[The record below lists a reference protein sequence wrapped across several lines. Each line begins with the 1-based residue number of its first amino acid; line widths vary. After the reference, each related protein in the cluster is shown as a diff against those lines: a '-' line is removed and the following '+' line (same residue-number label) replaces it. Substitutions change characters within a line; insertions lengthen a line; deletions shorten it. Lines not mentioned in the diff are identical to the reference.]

1 MILHLSDHAAVGLSV
16 VVWLFIGLGSG
27 FYFSRVPLGRLD
39 QDNVITRERPFEAHG
54 AFYQRHLRIGNWKDR
69 LPEAGNFFPDGFSK
83 RHLTSRSE
91 QHLNRFAAETRRAEL
106 VHWTNLCA
114 GPAFLLWCRPMVGGL
129 MVVFGVVTHLPF
141 IAIQRFNRQR
151 LQRVLA
157 RSASPRRRAHL

>member
-1 MILHLSDHAAVGLSV
+1 M
-16 VVWLFIGLGSG
+16 
-27 FYFSRVPLGRLD
+27 
-39 QDNVITRERPFEAHG
+39 